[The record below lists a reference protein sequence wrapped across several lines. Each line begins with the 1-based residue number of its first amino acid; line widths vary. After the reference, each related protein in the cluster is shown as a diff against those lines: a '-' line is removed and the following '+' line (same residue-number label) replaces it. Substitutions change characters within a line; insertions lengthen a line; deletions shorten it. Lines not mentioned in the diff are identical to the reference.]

1 MHGVA
6 CEAGLCGGP
15 RYEGGFGLGWD
26 PTAVFEVKKGE
37 LCDGHRGIIDGL
49 DGDEV
54 VRDGVWLYVW
64 ELGGSP

>member
-1 MHGVA
+1 M
-6 CEAGLCGGP
+6 
-15 RYEGGFGLGWD
+15 
-26 PTAVFEVKKGE
+26 VFEVKKGE
-37 LCDGHRGIIDGL
+37 FCDGHRGIIDGL